1 MRAYLC
7 TLNGVAGVI
16 FTDRERRNRDRL
28 KQEFIRSTYAKKR
41 FEPAELA
48 RLIKKCGVR
57 EVDISDRGFVA
68 FKVGVKETSL
78 IPL

>member
-7 TLNGVAGVI
+7 TMNGVAGVI

-41 FEPAELA
+41 FDPSELK
-48 RLIKKCGVR
+48 RLVKKVDVR
-57 EVDISDRGFVA
+57 EVDINDRGFVA
-68 FKVGVKETSL
+68 FKVGVRETSL